1 MRANGD
7 HLLQALASH
16 PILCRPLDL
25 DSNLRAGQALGDMGL
40 PPKKQ
45 TPRLNVDRLG
55 MRQEH
60 GFMALAKLGHEK
72 IFEGA
77 GEHVH
82 LSWNLHLLFDGIHVN
97 ETYLQ

>member
-1 MRANGD
+1 
-7 HLLQALASH
+7 
-16 PILCRPLDL
+16 
-25 DSNLRAGQALGDMGL
+25 
-40 PPKKQ
+40 
-45 TPRLNVDRLG
+45 